1 MVWLGWKR
9 NNPRVGQV
17 RVEDEFAGLEGS
29 RSLLSGPDCM
39 YNRRDKSSMQ
49 WRMAVRV
56 AGQGDLE
63 NEVSVASEEGQVL

>member
-1 MVWLGWKR
+1 
-9 NNPRVGQV
+9 
-17 RVEDEFAGLEGS
+17 
-29 RSLLSGPDCM
+29 
-39 YNRRDKSSMQ
+39 MQ